1 MSLTEDEDS
10 FYRQTMEG
18 AQRQLEQIDQLIER
32 ELEAVK
38 ERLGALRDKR
48 KAAQQIYDNACQA
61 LGIPTNREEEME
73 AAPTATLDSDLA

>member
-18 AQRQLEQIDQLIER
+18 AQRQLEQIDKLIER

-38 ERLGALRDKR
+38 ERLGTLRDKR
-48 KAAQQIYDNACQA
+48 RAAQQIHDNACQA
-61 LGIPTNREEEME
+61 LGVPTEHEEELE
-73 AAPTATLDSDLA
+73 TSPAHTLDSDLA

>member
-1 MSLTEDEDS
+1 MSLNEDENS

-18 AQRQLEQIDQLIER
+18 AQRQLQQIDQLIER

-61 LGIPTNREEEME
+61 LGVPTEGEEELE
-73 AAPTATLDSDLA
+73 SEPAHTLDSDLA

>member
-1 MSLTEDEDS
+1 MSLNENEDD

-18 AQRQLEQIDQLIER
+18 ARRQLEQIDKLIER

-38 ERLGALRDKR
+38 ERLGSLRDKR

-61 LGIPTNREEEME
+61 LGIPPDSEEELE
-73 AAPTATLDSDLA
+73 TAPTHQPDSDLA